1 MSRFVSQYRERHDRC
16 PLPARKRII
25 NEETVVLLD
34 VDLTRLKSKKK
45 RYMVFLAKEQKTKK
59 MMVFGLPLKTK
70 AQNPKSVIN
79 ACIRQFI
86 KSGCRLSRAN
96 KIVASLIEKHNPK
109 TFHEFKKY
117 IK

>member
-1 MSRFVSQYRERHDRC
+1 MSKFVSQYRKKHDRC
-16 PLPARKRII
+16 PLPTNKRTI

-34 VDLTRLKSKKK
+34 IDLTRLKSKKK
-45 RYMVFLAKEQKTKK
+45 RYMAFLAKEQKTKK
-59 MMVFGLPLKTK
+59 IMVFGLPLKTK
-70 AQNPKSVIN
+70 SQSPQSVIN

-86 KSGCRLSRAN
+86 KCGCRLSRAN

-117 IK
+117 IE